1 MICRGS
7 NLLSHKSETT
17 RVDLILKFLCI
28 IASPLGMYVHQMS
41 AFIPRTQKREFD
53 AVEMELQI
61 GVSYRVHD
69 GT

>member
-1 MICRGS
+1 
-7 NLLSHKSETT
+7 
-17 RVDLILKFLCI
+17 
-28 IASPLGMYVHQMS
+28 MYVHRMS

-69 GT
+69 GTWSWGLYMLLIANYLTRPLKLILYLWYSYNKPRA